1 MKRNLC
7 SLKSPVKV
15 LYSRAQCLPSNGFCG
30 VQNLSAFHTSGMQ
43 LSNSKEFNEAVHNL
57 DHLKS
62 VDNPTKLRLY
72 ALYKQATVGKNEKKK
87 PGFTDIVGRVKF

>member
-1 MKRNLC
+1 
-7 SLKSPVKV
+7 
-15 LYSRAQCLPSNGFCG
+15 
-30 VQNLSAFHTSGMQ
+30 MQ

-87 PGFTDIVGRVKF
+87 PGFTDIVGRVKFWQVLCLLTPKLCIVF